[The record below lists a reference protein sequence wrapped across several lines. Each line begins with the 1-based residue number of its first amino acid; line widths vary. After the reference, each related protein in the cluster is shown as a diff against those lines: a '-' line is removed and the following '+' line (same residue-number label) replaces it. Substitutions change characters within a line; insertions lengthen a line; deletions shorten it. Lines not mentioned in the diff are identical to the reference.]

1 MNYVIDIL
9 ILGVFK
15 FKQIQI
21 NKQNDP
27 EKKIQNSKKPIFF
40 NVFECALV
48 KTAGLNF
55 GFDFLKSVEIKPN
68 GLNYTLK
75 VAMLTGDYLFIFLLV

>member
-21 NKQNDP
+21 NKQNDT
-27 EKKIQNSKKPIFF
+27 EKKSKIAKNQFF
-40 NVFECALV
+40 F
-48 KTAGLNF
+48 
-55 GFDFLKSVEIKPN
+55 
-68 GLNYTLK
+68 
-75 VAMLTGDYLFIFLLV
+75 